1 MRFPHITLL
10 NLPHF
15 CFLSVAVPLSA
26 MAAEPEDF
34 SGDQIAAIWR
44 EVWKTGEPKIKEP
57 KIEKL
62 AEGDVVQRM
71 AGTWT
76 DIWALMISLSGNRL
90 VEVSG
95 RKDGAAWKKNGQ
107 WRVISDIDSVDCCM
121 VFGACSQFYRAASRC
136 ASDLDWCWDCGCRSR
151 LILASFETSE
161 MEKGMT
167 STTELKPEK

>member
-1 MRFPHITLL
+1 MARMVPQSWRPAACCSLHTITNRERNGEGVGSGPKLTKSKKIISMRFPHITLL

-26 MAAEPEDF
+26 MAAESQDF

-57 KIEKL
+57 EIEKL

-90 VEVSG
+90 VEV
-95 RKDGAAWKKNGQ
+95 
-107 WRVISDIDSVDCCM
+107 
-121 VFGACSQFYRAASRC
+121 
-136 ASDLDWCWDCGCRSR
+136 
-151 LILASFETSE
+151 
-161 MEKGMT
+161 
-167 STTELKPEK
+167 